1 MLLFAG
7 ITICSF
13 KYSKIWNHTVKILK
27 TMSQSAGNNK
37 FDTSETIRNKT
48 ATKTEKT
55 KYISIHVPTHLKPI
69 NDTQFGH
76 YLAGLIDGDGHFSSK
91 QQLVIV
97 YNLLDIQLAYF
108 IKKQLGFGNIR
119 KVKNKN
125 AVLLI
130 ISSTKGLE
138 KVIHL
143 VNGKLRS
150 FSKMDQINKNIF
162 SDKKY
167 AKLSETI
174 KISLNL
180 DNNLDNHWLAGF
192 SDADASFQ
200 IKIVNRNNKTEV
212 RLNYQIDQ
220 KKNDLLILIKNFLGG
235 NIGYRK
241 SQDTYYYGSTSFGS
255 ARKVIKYFD
264 KYHLQCTKH
273 INYLKWRKTYLL
285 IQEKKHLTVPGLEKI
300 YKLKNTMN
308 RFSDNV
314 AV

>member
-1 MLLFAG
+1 M
-7 ITICSF
+7 
-13 KYSKIWNHTVKILK
+13 IWNHRVKILK
-27 TMSQSAGNNK
+27 TISESAGNNK
-37 FDTSETIRNKT
+37 IVTSETIRNKT
-48 ATKTEKT
+48 AIKTENIKFV
-55 KYISIHVPTHLKPI
+55 SIHVPTHLKPI
-69 NDTQFGH
+69 NDTQLGY

-97 YNLLDIQLAYF
+97 FNLLDIQLAYF
-108 IKKQLGFGNIR
+108 IKKQLGFGIIR

-130 ISSTKGLE
+130 IASNKGLE
-138 KVIHL
+138 KVLHL

-150 FSKMDQINKNIF
+150 FSKIDQINKNIL

-167 AKLSETI
+167 TKFNKTI

-180 DNNLDNHWLAGF
+180 DNNLDNDWLAGF

-200 IKIVNRNNKTEV
+200 INVVNCKNKTEV

-220 KKNDLLILIKNFLGG
+220 KNYDLLILIKNFLGG

-241 SQDTYYYGSTSFGS
+241 SQDTYYYGSISFGS
-255 ARKVIKYFD
+255 ARKVINYFD
-264 KYHLQCTKH
+264 QYHLQSTKH

>member
-1 MLLFAG
+1 M
-7 ITICSF
+7 
-13 KYSKIWNHTVKILK
+13 IWNHRVKILK
-27 TMSQSAGNNK
+27 TMSESAGNK
-37 FDTSETIRNKT
+37 KIVTSETIRNKT
-48 ATKTEKT
+48 AIKTENIKFV
-55 KYISIHVPTHLKPI
+55 SIHVPTHLKPI
-69 NDTQFGH
+69 NDTQLGY

-91 QQLVIV
+91 QQLVIIF
-97 YNLLDIQLAYF
+97 NLLDIQLAYF
-108 IKKQLGFGNIR
+108 IKKQLGFGIIR

-130 ISSTKGLE
+130 IASSKGLE
-138 KVIHL
+138 KVLHL

-150 FSKMDQINKNIF
+150 FSKIDQINKNIL
-162 SDKKY
+162 SDRKY
-167 AKLSETI
+167 TKFNKTI

-180 DNNLDNHWLAGF
+180 NNNLDNYWLAGF

-200 IKIVNRNNKTEV
+200 INVVNCKNKTEV

-220 KKNDLLILIKNFLGG
+220 KNYDLLILIKKFLGG

-241 SQDTYYYGSTSFGS
+241 SQDTYYYGSISFGS
-255 ARKVIKYFD
+255 ARKVINYFD
-264 KYHLQCTKH
+264 QYHLQSTKH

-285 IQEKKHLTVPGLEKI
+285 IQEKKHLTVSGLEKI